1 VDGGSFTAT
10 VSVAG
15 GCAWTASAPAWL
27 SVSPSSGSGT
37 TTLTVKVAANSG
49 ASRNGT
55 LQVENRT
62 VRVSQ
67 AGCQITLSPT
77 SRSIGFEGA
86 QSSVNVRTGVAC
98 PWKPGATVGW
108 INQLSGAG
116 PGSKDVT
123 FTVQRNDG
131 AARTGRVEIGS
142 TAVSVSQ
149 DAPPAQAPTC
159 SFTVGPTTANVPR
172 AGGTIVVQVRT
183 SSGCGWVVA
192 QPREQSSWVSF
203 DPMKGGGPGEVRVV
217 VAENATRKPRT
228 AKIEIAGQG
237 VSLPQSAD

>member
-10 VSVAG
+10 VSVAA
-15 GCAWTASAPAWL
+15 GCAWRASAPAWL
-27 SVSPSSGSGT
+27 SVSPGSGSGT
-37 TTLTVKVAANSG
+37 TTLTVTVAANSG
-49 ASRNGT
+49 ASRSGA

-67 AGCQITLSPT
+67 AGCQIALSPT

-86 QSSVNVRTGVAC
+86 QSSVSVRTGVAC
-98 PWKPGATVGW
+98 PWKPSATVGW

-131 AARTGRVEIGS
+131 AARTGSVEVGT

-149 DAPPAQAPTC
+149 GPPPPQAPAC
-159 SFTVGPTTANVPR
+159 SFTVGPTSVDVRR
-172 AGGTIVVQVRT
+172 AGGTFFFQVRT
-183 SSGCGWVVA
+183 SSGCGWGVE
-192 QPREQSSWVSF
+192 QPREQSSWVSV
-203 DPMKGGGPGEVRVV
+203 DPMKASGAGEVRVV
-217 VAENATRKPRT
+217 VADNATRKPRT
-228 AKIEIAGQG
+228 AKIAIAGQG
-237 VSLPQSAD
+237 VSLAQAAD